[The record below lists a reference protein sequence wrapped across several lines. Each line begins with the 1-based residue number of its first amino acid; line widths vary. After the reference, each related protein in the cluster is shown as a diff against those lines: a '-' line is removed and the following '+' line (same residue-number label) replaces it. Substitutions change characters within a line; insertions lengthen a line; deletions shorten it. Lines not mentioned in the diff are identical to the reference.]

1 MKEVITDQTELAV
14 LAQKGD
20 EAARTALVTM
30 NEKFVYMVARQYLGQ
45 GLELADMVQEGNIGL
60 LKAITLY
67 DSKTGNKFLTYASW
81 WIKQAILQALGEYN
95 RQVRLPVNRIN
106 VLERYRKVKAALTQE
121 LQCEPSQTQILQAM
135 GIEAHE
141 LYDQYSTSYNTPH
154 YGSDGEGTM
163 LDTLPDDV
171 IAAPDEALL
180 SQGFLEELD
189 LVLEQLNERERTI
202 IKMSYGIGYER
213 PYTLEEIGTKLELT
227 RERIRQ
233 LKEKAL
239 RQLRRMDRRKKLEG
253 LKD

>member
-1 MKEVITDQTELAV
+1 MKEAITDQTELAV
-14 LAQKGD
+14 LAKNGD
-20 EAARTALVTM
+20 EAARTALVLM
-30 NEKFVYMVARQYLGQ
+30 NEKFVYMVARQYMGQ
-45 GLELADMVQEGNIGL
+45 GLDLADMVQEGNIGL

-67 DSKTGNKFLTYASW
+67 EPETGNKFLTYASW
-81 WIKQAILQALGEYN
+81 WIKQAILQALGEFN

-121 LQCEPSQTQILQAM
+121 LQCEPTQAQILQAM

-141 LYDQYSTSYNTPH
+141 LYDQHSTSYNSPR
-154 YGSDGEGTM
+154 YGEDGEGTL
-163 LDTLPDDV
+163 LDTLPDN
-171 IAAPDEALL
+171 IAAPDDALI

-189 LVLEQLNERERTI
+189 LVLDQLSERERLI
-202 IKMSYGIGYER
+202 IKMSYGITYER
-213 PYTLEEIGTKLELT
+213 SYTLEEIGVKLKLT
-227 RERIRQ
+227 RERVRQ